1 MSIGDSEDLDDA
13 GFGETSR
20 YAAHLDRG
28 WSLLDRAEF
37 EAARQ
42 SATHAQRLRPD
53 APDAAVLLGAIALPE
68 GDAPESLRWYDQA
81 IELDP
86 DYFEPYAAAAQVALF
101 DLGDAMRALHYCDDA
116 LELDT
121 VSAIDA
127 MDLELLGAE
136 CLISL
141 GRDDEARARLDTL
154 REHPLF
160 AAILHPPA
168 SDPEVSASPDDPD
181 PDEAGAAVDAPADD
195 EVPVR
200 RRVRSARVRELAPR
214 GEGEAEGELED
225 DSEEDAAEAAL
236 AELGEDEDGE
246 PLDPEERTAQ
256 VQRVLQFALRLSR
269 LWLDL
274 GSAEGALPLLRAA
287 VERFPNNA
295 DAWHLVSEAEF
306 MAGDA
311 RAACHAALRVYRL
324 DAQNQAPKWL
334 PSPAQL
340 HRKVVHIL
348 STCTDETL
356 RELGQR
362 RAALVLLVHD
372 VPSLE
377 LVLEGVDPRVPA
389 IALATRGGH
398 HDYDEDRAPELTGLA
413 VYRRNLMRLARSPEQ
428 FDQELRFAVLEELAN
443 FFQLSDARRTGLG
456 LPPLSGEA
464 IDDGLAPVEPELPPE
479 PVLDDAADDRPR
491 RRRRKRMLS

>member
-1 MSIGDSEDLDDA
+1 MSIGDGEEMDDA

-28 WSLLDRAEF
+28 WSLLDRSDF

-42 SATHAQRLRPD
+42 SANHAQRLRPD
-53 APDAAVLLGAIALPE
+53 APDAAVLLGAIALAE
-68 GDAPESLRWYDQA
+68 GDAGESLRWYDQA

-101 DLGDAMRALHYCDDA
+101 DLGDATRALHYCDDA
-116 LELDT
+116 LELEA

-141 GRDDEARARLDTL
+141 GRDEEARARLDTL

-160 AAILHPPA
+160 GAILLPP
-168 SDPEVSASPDDPD
+168 SGTPEVVSASPDDD
-181 PDEAGAAVDAPADD
+181 P
-195 EVPVR
+195 
-200 RRVRSARVRELAPR
+200 
-214 GEGEAEGELED
+214 
-225 DSEEDAAEAAL
+225 EDAAEAAEAEPPPRRVRTRSARARDAAPTDDPEADAEADDEDAV
-236 AELGEDEDGE
+236 AELSEDEDGE
-246 PLDPEERTAQ
+246 PLDEEERSAQ

-274 GSAEGALPLLRAA
+274 GSADGALPLLRAA
-287 VERFPNNA
+287 VERFASNA

-306 MAGDA
+306 LAGDA

-324 DAQNQAPKWL
+324 DAQHQAPKWL
-334 PSPAQL
+334 PTPALL

-348 STCTDETL
+348 STCTDEAL

-377 LVLEGVDPRVPA
+377 LVLEGVDPRIPA
-389 IALATRGGH
+389 LVLATRGGH
-398 HDYDEDRAPELTGLA
+398 HDYEEDDRRPELTGLA
-413 VYRRNLMRLARSPEQ
+413 VYRRNLMRMARTPEQ

-443 FFQLSDARRTGLG
+443 FFQLSDPRRTALG
-456 LPPLSGEA
+456 LPPLTAE
-464 IDDGLAPVEPELPPE
+464 EPPEGFALPPE
-479 PVLDDAADDRPR
+479 PEPEAPILDDEQSEDRPR

>member
-1 MSIGDSEDLDDA
+1 MSIGDGEEMDDA

-42 SATHAQRLRPD
+42 SANHAQRIRPD
-53 APDAAVLLGAIALPE
+53 APDAAVLLGAIALAE
-68 GDAPESLRWYDQA
+68 GDAGESLRWYDQA

-101 DLGDAMRALHYCDDA
+101 DLGDATRALHYCDDA
-116 LELDT
+116 LELEA

-141 GRDDEARARLDTL
+141 GRDEEARARLDTL

-160 AAILHPPA
+160 TAILQPP
-168 SDPEVSASPDDPD
+168 SGTPDVVSASPDDEPEE
-181 PDEAGAAVDAPADD
+181 PGEPAIEVPAPA
-195 EVPVR
+195 R
-200 RRVRSARVRELAPR
+200 RSRVRSARAREELP
-214 GEGEAEGELED
+214 EEEQQAE
-225 DSEEDAAEAAL
+225 
-236 AELGEDEDGE
+236 EDEDAVAELSEDENGE
-246 PLDPEERTAQ
+246 PLDEEERSAQ

-274 GSAEGALPLLRAA
+274 GSADGALPLLRAA
-287 VERFPNNA
+287 VERFASNA

-306 MAGDA
+306 LAGDA

-324 DAQNQAPKWL
+324 DAQHQAPKWL

-348 STCTDETL
+348 STCTDEAL

-377 LVLEGVDPRVPA
+377 LVLEGVDPRIPTIV
-389 IALATRGGH
+389 LATRGGH
-398 HDYDEDRAPELTGLA
+398 HDYDDERRPELTGLA
-413 VYRRNLMRLARSPEQ
+413 VYRRNLMRMARTPEQ

-443 FFQLSDARRTGLG
+443 FFQLNDTRRTSLG
-456 LPPLSGEA
+456 LPPLSGEPPPDA
-464 IDDGLAPVEPELPPE
+464 FTLPPE
-479 PVLDDAADDRPR
+479 PEPEAPPLDDDSGEDRPR

>member
-28 WSLLDRAEF
+28 WSLLDRAEY
-37 EAARQ
+37 EAARE
-42 SATHAQRLRPD
+42 SATQAQRLRPD
-53 APDAAVLLGAIALPE
+53 APDAAVLLGAIALAE
-68 GDAPESLRWYDQA
+68 GDAAESLRWYDQA

-101 DLGDAMRALHYCDDA
+101 DLGDAGRALHYCDDA
-116 LELDT
+116 LELES

-160 AAILHPPA
+160 GAILHPPP
-168 SDPEVSASPDDPD
+168 SGPEVASASPDDPD
-181 PDEAGAAVDAPADD
+181 PDDLPEPAAEEAP
-195 EVPVR
+195 R
-200 RRVRSARVRELAPR
+200 RRRGLRVREAIPDDADLD
-214 GEGEAEGELED
+214 EDEDEEA
-225 DSEEDAAEAAL
+225 AAEAAV
-236 AELGEDEDGE
+236 AELSEDEDGE

-274 GSAEGALPLLRAA
+274 GSADGALPLLRAA

-306 MAGDA
+306 LAGDA

-324 DAQNQAPKWL
+324 DAQSQAPKWL

-348 STCTDETL
+348 STCTDESL

-377 LVLEGVDPRVPA
+377 LVLEGVDPRIPA

-398 HDYDEDRAPELTGLA
+398 HDYDEERAPELTGLA
-413 VYRRNLMRLARSPEQ
+413 VYRRNLMRLARGPEQ

-443 FFQLSDARRTGLG
+443 FFQLGDGRRAGLG
-456 LPPLSGEA
+456 LPPLASEPPDDA
-464 IDDGLAPVEPELPPE
+464 IVPPAEPEPPPE
-479 PVLDDAADDRPR
+479 PKLDDEPEDRPR

>member
-1 MSIGDSEDLDDA
+1 MSIGDGEEMDDA

-28 WSLLDRAEF
+28 WSLLDRSEF

-42 SATHAQRLRPD
+42 SANHAQRIRPD
-53 APDAAVLLGAIALPE
+53 APDAAVLLGAIALAE
-68 GDAPESLRWYDQA
+68 GDAGESLRWYDQA

-101 DLGDAMRALHYCDDA
+101 DLGDATRALHYCDDA
-116 LELDT
+116 LELEA

-160 AAILHPPA
+160 SAILQTPSNAP
-168 SDPEVSASPDDPD
+168 DVVSASPDDEPED
-181 PDEAGAAVDAPADD
+181 PSVAPEEPREAPPRRTRTRSARARDEAAVADD
-195 EVPVR
+195 E
-200 RRVRSARVRELAPR
+200 AAP
-214 GEGEAEGELED
+214 EED
-225 DSEEDAAEAAL
+225 DEDAL
-236 AELGEDEDGE
+236 AELSEDENGE
-246 PLDPEERTAQ
+246 PLDEEERSAQ

-287 VERFPNNA
+287 VERFPSNA

-306 MAGDA
+306 LSGDA

-324 DAQNQAPKWL
+324 DAQHQAPKWL

-348 STCTDETL
+348 STCTDEAL

-377 LVLEGVDPRVPA
+377 LVLEGVDPRIPA
-389 IALATRGGH
+389 IVLATRGGH
-398 HDYDEDRAPELTGLA
+398 HDYEDDRRPELTGLA
-413 VYRRNLMRLARSPEQ
+413 VYRRNVMRMARTPEQ

-443 FFQLSDARRTGLG
+443 FFQLNDNRRTALG
-456 LPPLSGEA
+456 LPPLSGEQPA
-464 IDDGLAPVEPELPPE
+464 DEFVAPVEPEPE
-479 PVLDDAADDRPR
+479 PAPLDDDLLDGRPR